1 MKKLLYF
8 LVFICF
14 SFTNLAVAQNI
25 VIKQNIPQAKMVG
38 SYCRDDAPVG
48 VLLGGVGDD
57 ANAA

>member
-1 MKKLLYF
+1 MQ
-8 LVFICF
+8 VFAWRKIE
-14 SFTNLAVAQNI
+14 I
-25 VIKQNIPQAKMVG
+25 KMVG